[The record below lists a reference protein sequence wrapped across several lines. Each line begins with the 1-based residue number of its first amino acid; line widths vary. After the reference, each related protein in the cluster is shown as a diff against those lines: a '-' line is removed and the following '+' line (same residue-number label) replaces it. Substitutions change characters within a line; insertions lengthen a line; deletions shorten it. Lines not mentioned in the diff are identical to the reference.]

1 MIILRALHIC
11 IRAFL
16 VLACAFWLLICLEII
31 PALLLHGVEG
41 AQGKLVRVWSMG
53 RWDSPWTCQDSI
65 QLLHEGYTDLFIFL
79 LLTWGL
85 VELKRFL
92 SRRIAINSVSAQTS

>member
-1 MIILRALHIC
+1 MIILRALYIC

-16 VLACAFWLLICLEII
+16 VLACAFWLLICLQII
-31 PALLLHGVEG
+31 PTLLLYGVG
-41 AQGKLVRVWSMG
+41 AARGKLVHIWG
-53 RWDSPWTCQDSI
+53 GWESPLTCQDSI
-65 QLLHEGYTDLFIFL
+65 QLLHQGYTDLFIFL

-92 SRRIAINSVSAQTS
+92 SRHIGMSVVKAPLPQQ